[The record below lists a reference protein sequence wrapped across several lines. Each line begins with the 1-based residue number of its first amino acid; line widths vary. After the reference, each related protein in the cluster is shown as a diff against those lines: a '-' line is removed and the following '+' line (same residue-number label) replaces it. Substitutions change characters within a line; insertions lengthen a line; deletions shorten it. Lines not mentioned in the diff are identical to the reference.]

1 MLSQKAFST
10 LFEPR
15 RFGMA
20 LVSML
25 RKSTSRVIDSSRGRP
40 EKLIRRIYA
49 H

>member
-1 MLSQKAFST
+1 MLSQTAFST

-25 RKSTSRVIDSSRGRP
+25 RESTSRVIDSSRGHP
-40 EKLIRRIYA
+40 EKLIRRVYVY
-49 H
+49 